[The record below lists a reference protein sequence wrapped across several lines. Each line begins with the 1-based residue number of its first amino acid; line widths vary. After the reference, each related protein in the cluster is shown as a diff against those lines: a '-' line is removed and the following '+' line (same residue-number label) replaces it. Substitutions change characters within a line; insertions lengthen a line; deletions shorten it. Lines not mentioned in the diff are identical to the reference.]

1 MGALCAKP
9 AVAARADP
17 LAGVDPNTR
26 RAINRVSAALAGSA
40 PCPLDDLLTAID
52 RYTRGLEHDH
62 IRGAETA
69 ETAET
74 AAETAE
80 TAEIAECAAET
91 AERAERAAAIEAET
105 AAAELSAIEAAL
117 TPEARK
123 AAILTALHATKARA
137 QG

>member
-74 AAETAE
+74 AVE
-80 TAEIAECAAET
+80 TAEIAECA
-91 AERAERAAAIEAET
+91 AERAERAAAIEAEIV
-105 AAAELSAIEAAL
+105 AAELSAIEAAL